1 MPAIDTVAFFST
13 QGAAAPF
20 PVALAAAPG
29 DSLTVRNFPS
39 GQYAQV
45 ESLIYSAGGGQRVR
59 LVSPNL
65 HDNQTGLTFEPAEVP
80 AQFLVAAPFSIG
92 LQANDT
98 LSMYGGIAAAGTIAG
113 ALGVYYSQLPGISAR
128 LHSWGDISGNIRYIK
143 SVEVDLSAIA
153 VGAWTDTLI
162 TATEN
167 QLHANRDYA
176 VLGYQCSAAL
186 DVVGFKGS
194 ATGNLRV
201 CGPGA
206 SSTLD
211 ITEYFVY
218 MSEENNIPYI
228 PVFNSD
234 DRFAAYVSAFNHAAV
249 GGGATH
255 VYLIL
260 AELINPVVP

>member
-1 MPAIDTVAFFST
+1 MTAIDTVGFFST
-13 QGAAAPF
+13 QGAAAAF
-20 PVALAAAPG
+20 PTALGAAPG
-29 DSLTVRNFPS
+29 DSLTVRNFPN
-39 GQYAQV
+39 GQYA
-45 ESLIYSAGGGQRVR
+45 SMNALIYSAGGAERVR

-65 HDNQTGLTFEPAEVP
+65 HDNQTGLTFEPAEIP
-80 AQFLVAAPFSIG
+80 AHFLLPQDASVN

-98 LSMYGGIAAAGTIAG
+98 LSLYGGIAAAGTICG
-113 ALGVYYSQLPGISAR
+113 AMQIYYSQLPGIASR
-128 LHSWGDISGNIRYIK
+128 LHSWGDISGNYRFIK

-162 TATEN
+162 TTTEN
-167 QLHANRDYA
+167 QLHANKDYA
-176 VLGYQCSAAL
+176 VLGYEVNQAI

-206 SSTLD
+206 TSTID
-211 ITEYFVY
+211 TTEYFVY
-218 MSEENNIPYI
+218 MSQRQNTPYI

-249 GGGATH
+249 AGAAAH
-255 VYLIL
+255 VYLVL
-260 AELINPVVP
+260 AELITPVSP

>member
-13 QGAAAPF
+13 QGAASPF
-20 PVALAAAPG
+20 PTALAPAPG
-29 DSLTVRNFPS
+29 DSLTVRNFPA
-39 GQYAQV
+39 GQTASI
-45 ESLIYSAGGGQRVR
+45 ESLIYSAGGAERVR
-59 LVSPNL
+59 VVSPNL
-65 HDNQTGLTFEPAEVP
+65 HDNQTGLTFEPAEIP
-80 AQFLVAAPFSIG
+80 AAFLIPGPLTVN

-98 LSMYGGIAAAGTIAG
+98 LTVQGGIAAAGTIAG

-143 SVEVDLSAIA
+143 SVEVDLLAIA
-153 VGAWTDTLI
+153 VGAWTDTLL
-162 TATEN
+162 TQTEN
-167 QLHANRDYA
+167 QLHANKDYA
-176 VLGYQCSAAL
+176 VLGYQCSAAI
-186 DVVGFKGS
+186 DVVGVKGS

-211 ITEYFVY
+211 ITEYFIY
-218 MSEENNIPYI
+218 MSEENGVPYI

-234 DRFAAYVSAFNHAAV
+234 DRFAFYVSAFNHAAV
-249 GGGATH
+249 GGAADH

-260 AELINPVVP
+260 AELINTVSP

>member
-1 MPAIDTVAFFST
+1 MPAIDTIAAFST

-29 DSLTVRNFPS
+29 DSLAIRNFGA
-39 GQYAQV
+39 GQYAQL
-45 ESLIYSAGGGQRVR
+45 EALMYDAGGGQRVR
-59 LVSPNL
+59 VVSPNL
-65 HDNQTGLTFEPAEVP
+65 HDNQTGLTFEPLEAP
-80 AQFLVAAPFSIG
+80 AQFLIGAPFNVP
-92 LQANDT
+92 LQANDQLT
-98 LSMYGGIAAAGTIAG
+98 VQGGVAAAGTIVAG
-113 ALGVYYSQLPGISAR
+113 LQVYYSQLPGIAAR
-128 LHSWGDISGNIRYIK
+128 LHTWGDISGNIRYTK
-143 SVEVDLSAIA
+143 SVEVDLAAIA
-153 VGAWTDTLI
+153 TGVWTDTLI

-167 QLHANRDYA
+167 QLHANKDYA
-176 VLGYQCSAAL
+176 VLGYQCSAAM
-186 DVVGFKGS
+186 DIVGVKGS

-218 MSEENNIPYI
+218 MSEENNLPYI

-234 DRFAAYVSAFNHAAV
+234 DRFAFYVSAFHRAAV
-249 GGGATH
+249 GGGVNH

-260 AELINPVVP
+260 AELINTITP

>member
-13 QGAAAPF
+13 QGAAAAF
-20 PVALAAAPG
+20 PTALAAAPG
-29 DSLTVRNFPS
+29 DSLSIRNFPA
-39 GQYAQV
+39 GQYAQL
-45 ESLIYSAGGGQRVR
+45 EALLYSAGGGERVR
-59 LVSPNL
+59 VTSPNL

-80 AQFLVAAPFSIG
+80 AQFLVGAPFSVG

-98 LSMYGGIAAAGTIAG
+98 LAVSGGIAAAGTIAG
-113 ALGVYYSQLPGISAR
+113 ALQVYYSQLPGITAR
-128 LHSWGDISGNIRYIK
+128 LHSWGDISGNVRYIK
-143 SVEVDLSAIA
+143 SVEVDLGAIA

-176 VLGYQCSAAL
+176 VLGYQCSAAV
-186 DVVGFKGS
+186 DVVGVKGS

-218 MSEENNIPYI
+218 MSEQNNIPYI

-234 DRFAAYVSAFNHAAV
+234 DRGAFYVSAFNHAAV
-249 GGGATH
+249 GAAADH

-260 AELINPVVP
+260 AELINTVNP